1 MKQIT
6 ETYYKII
13 GTHKRKFAIYECP
26 ICNKEFERRADN
38 KSSKCALCKNKEL
51 GKNNSFIKNK
61 RIHNIW
67 AGLKAR
73 TTNKNHRDWNK
84 YGASGVFVC
93 EEWKDYKV
101 FEKWALENG
110 YKDNLSIDRKNTY
123 DGYYP
128 DNCRWTDCLTQSAN
142 TRLIH
147 KTNKTG
153 FRGVSVYNN
162 KFRAGIQLN
171 KKRIELGC
179 FKCRI
184 QAAYAYDEFVIKN
197 NLENPTNI
205 ITKSNTK

>member
-13 GTHKRKFAIYECP
+13 GNTKRKFAIYECP
-26 ICNKEFERRADN
+26 ICNKEFERRIDN
-38 KSSKCALCKNKEL
+38 KASKCMLCNNKEI
-51 GKNNSFIKNK
+51 GKNNSFVKNK

-67 AGLKAR
+67 CGLKAR
-73 TTNKNHRDWNK
+73 TTNKNHRDWEG
-84 YGASGVFVC
+84 YGAKGIFIC
-93 EEWKDYKV
+93 DEWKDYKA

-123 DGYYP
+123 DGYYAN
-128 DNCRWTDCLTQSAN
+128 NCRWTDNYTQSAN

-153 FRGVSVYNN
+153 FRGVSFHKN
-162 KFRAGIQLN
+162 KYRASIQVN
-171 KKRIELGC
+171 KKHISLGRTEC
-179 FKCRI
+179 AIK
-184 QAAYAYDEFVIKN
+184 AAYLYDEYIIKN
-197 NLENPTNI
+197 NLEHPTNL